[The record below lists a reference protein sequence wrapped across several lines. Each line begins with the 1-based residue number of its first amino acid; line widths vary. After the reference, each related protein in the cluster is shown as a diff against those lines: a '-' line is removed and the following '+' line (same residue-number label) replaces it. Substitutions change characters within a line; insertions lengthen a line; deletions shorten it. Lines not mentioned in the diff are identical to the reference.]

1 MSSFTFFGRGKLR
14 ELASQFTLASYMPQL
29 TIQGLVAGVDNLHP
43 DVFLS
48 PKFAAITRIHLAN
61 LIEQHGEMQQLAR
74 VPEENPFGDSPY
86 GRAHLKHDAL
96 PEQPV
101 DYPAEFKRCLS
112 GLQIASLRSARA
124 ADNLHQDLLCR
135 VALVKFLRA
144 ELGLQFTRVMERC
157 RENLKK
163 RAERHLEQ
171 HQMVMRDRFMR
182 FQVNKRQV
190 LRRVSEDVVATLHE
204 VERETVA
211 STRHS
216 LFGDREA
223 AGYEV
228 LTNRLIFAESIQ
240 DPFLRA
246 EHYVLFGGFDR
257 DPDRFEP
264 VVALAKSLLKK
275 VGAARDDTEAEAL
288 LNVPENAKMLM
299 FSGLADES
307 PRAKAQRAITT
318 AWMEMLDEAGV
329 MDYAIAAYE
338 TVPIL
343 GDYGGVISPQQLK
356 CALILKGELRRVEE
370 MLEMHDRRPQDKL
383 HAAVQRV
390 RSAGTAERM
399 RYAARY
405 FIDLSRL
412 HRDLRGMEVLERA
425 LESVNVLNN
434 ARLRELSE
442 INGTLYEF
450 LLPEEKKP
458 AEQRVNDHVVI
469 KADIRDSTFLTRS
482 LLERGL
488 NPASFFSLN
497 FFEPVNKLLPKY
509 GAEKVFIEGDA
520 VILTLL
526 ENEGQ
531 RGFAVSRTCVL
542 AREILDI
549 VRAYNRASTENGLPP
564 LEIGIGIAYQ
574 NSAPLYLMDGAHRV
588 MISEALNLSDR
599 LSACHKRARR
609 HVKDNRMMFNVFVF
623 QTADEEA
630 AAGALEDFLLNY
642 NVGGIHLPRA
652 AFDKMRDE
660 ISLEE
665 FEMELPMPWGP
676 EKVRL
681 FRGLVPVS
689 PGVFHPILVR
699 EGRAAQVEVRD
710 FGFVRWANHIY
721 YEVCAN
727 PELIAAIERQRSAPP
742 PNAPPTH

>member
-1 MSSFTFFGRGKLR
+1 MQKGRMSPFPFFGRVKLH
-14 ELASQFTLASYMPQL
+14 EMASQFTLATYVPEL
-29 TIQGLVAGVDNLHP
+29 TLQGLVAGVDNLHP

-48 PKFAAITRIHLAN
+48 PKFTEVARVHLAN
-61 LIEQHGEMQQLAR
+61 LIEQHGDVEQLTR
-74 VPEENPFGDSPY
+74 VQAEKPFGDSPY
-86 GRAHLKHDAL
+86 GRAHIKGDAL
-96 PEQPV
+96 PEKET
-101 DYPAEFKRCLS
+101 DYPAEFKQHLS
-112 GLQIASLRSARA
+112 SLQIASLRNARE
-124 ADNLHQDLLCR
+124 ADDLQLDLLCR
-135 VALVKFLRA
+135 VGLIKFLRT
-144 ELGLQFTRVMERC
+144 ELTLQFAQVLERC

-163 RAERHLEQ
+163 RDERRLELQ
-171 HQMVMRDRFMR
+171 QMVLRDRFLR

-190 LRRVSEDVVATLHE
+190 LRRVAEDVLSTLRE

-228 LTNRLIFAESIQ
+228 LANRLLFPDSSL

-246 EHYVLFGGFDR
+246 EHYALFGGFDR
-257 DPDRFEP
+257 DPDLFHN
-264 VVALAKSLLKK
+264 VALIARNFLKSLG
-275 VGAARDDTEAEAL
+275 VARGDVEAVAL
-288 LNVPENAKMLM
+288 LNVPDNFKMLM
-299 FSGLADES
+299 FSGLADAS
-307 PRAKAQRAITT
+307 PRGRAQRAITA
-318 AWMEMLDEAGV
+318 AWLATLEEAGV
-329 MDYAIAAYE
+329 MNYVVAAYE

-343 GDYGGVISPQQLK
+343 GDYGSVVSPQQLK
-356 CALILKGELRRVEE
+356 CALILKNELRRVEE
-370 MLEMHDRRPQDKL
+370 VLEAHDGRPQDKL

-390 RSAGTAERM
+390 RAAGTAERM

-405 FIDLSRL
+405 FIDLSRF
-412 HRDLRGMEVLERA
+412 HRDLRKMEVLELA
-425 LESVNVLNN
+425 LESVNLVSN
-434 ARLRELSE
+434 AKLRELSE

-450 LLPEEKKP
+450 LLPEEEKP
-458 AEQRVNDHVVI
+458 AEQRVNHHVVL
-469 KADIRDSTFLTRS
+469 KADIRDSTLLTRS

-497 FFEPVNKLLPKY
+497 FFDPVNKLLPKY
-509 GAEKVFIEGDA
+509 SAEKVFIEGDA

-531 RGFAVSRTCVL
+531 RGCGVARTCVL
-542 AREILDI
+542 AREILNI
-549 VRAYNRASTENGLPP
+549 VRAYNSVSTQNGLPP

-599 LSACHKRARR
+599 LSGCHKRARR
-609 HVKDNRMMFNVFVF
+609 HVKDSNPIFNVFVF
-623 QTADEEA
+623 QTADEAA

-652 AFDKMRDE
+652 AFEKMQDE
-660 ISLEE
+660 ISLEA

-676 EKVRL
+676 ERVRM
-681 FRGLVPVS
+681 FSGLVPVG

-710 FGFVRWANHIY
+710 FRFVRWADHVY
-721 YEVCAN
+721 YEVCSN
-727 PELIAAIERQRSAPP
+727 PEMIAWIESQRSGQTA
-742 PNAPPTH
+742 T

>member
-1 MSSFTFFGRGKLR
+1 MSSFPFFGRTKLR
-14 ELASQFTLASYMPQL
+14 EMASQLTLASYTPQL

-48 PKFAAITRIHLAN
+48 PKFTEITRIHLSN
-61 LIEQHGEMQQLAR
+61 LIEQHGDVQQLAR
-74 VPEENPFGDSPY
+74 APEENPFGDSRY
-86 GRAHLKHDAL
+86 GRAHIKHDAL
-96 PEQPV
+96 PAQEV

-112 GLQIASLRSARA
+112 GLQIASLRSARE
-124 ADNLHQDLLCR
+124 ADDLQLDLLCR
-135 VALVKFLRA
+135 VGLVKFLRA
-144 ELGLQFTRVMERC
+144 ELAAQFAQVLERC

-163 RAERHLEQ
+163 RDERHLELQ
-171 HQMVMRDRFMR
+171 QMVVRDRFMR

-190 LRRVSEDVVATLHE
+190 LRRASEDVLATLSE

-211 STRHS
+211 STRRS

-228 LTNRLIFAESIQ
+228 LANRLIFADSSQ

-246 EHYVLFGGFDR
+246 EHYVLFGSFDR
-257 DPDRFEP
+257 DPDLFGN
-264 VVALAKSLLKK
+264 VVAIAKGFLNKLG
-275 VGAARDDTEAEAL
+275 VAQGDPEAEAL
-288 LNVPENAKMLM
+288 LNVPENAKVLM

-307 PRAKAQRAITT
+307 PRGKAQRAITL
-318 AWMEMLDEAGV
+318 AWLEALEDAKV
-329 MDYAIAAYE
+329 MDYAVAAYE

-343 GDYGGVISPQQLK
+343 GDYGAVVSPQQLK
-356 CALILKGELRRVEE
+356 CALFLKNELRRVEE
-370 MLEMHDRRPQDKL
+370 VLEMHDRRPQEKL

-405 FIDLSRL
+405 FTDLSRF
-412 HRDLRGMEVLERA
+412 HRDLRKMEVLERA
-425 LESVNVLNN
+425 LDSVNLLNN

-450 LLPEEKKP
+450 LLPEEEKP
-458 AEQRVNDHVVI
+458 AEQRVKDHVVL

-497 FFEPVNKLLPKY
+497 FFEPVNKLLSKY

-531 RGFAVSRTCVL
+531 RGFGVSRTCVL
-542 AREILDI
+542 AREILNI
-549 VRAYNRASTENGLPP
+549 VRAYNSASTENGLPP

-574 NSAPLYLMDGAHRV
+574 NSAPLYLMDGAHRI

-609 HVKDNRMMFNVFVF
+609 QVKDSNLLFNVFVF
-623 QTADEEA
+623 QTADEDA

-652 AFDKMRDE
+652 AFDKMQDE

-665 FEMELPMPWGP
+665 FAMELPMPWGS
-676 EKVRL
+676 ERVRL

-710 FGFVRWANHIY
+710 FGFVRWADHIY

-727 PELIAAIERQRSAPP
+727 PELIAATERRPAAQPI
-742 PNAPPTH
+742 

>member
-1 MSSFTFFGRGKLR
+1 
-14 ELASQFTLASYMPQL
+14 
-29 TIQGLVAGVDNLHP
+29 VAGVDNLRP

-48 PKFAAITRIHLAN
+48 EKFTEVARVHLAN
-61 LIEQHGEMQQLAR
+61 LIEQHGEVQQLAR
-74 VPEENPFGDSPY
+74 VENDNPFGVSPY
-86 GRAHLKHDAL
+86 GRAHIKHDAL
-96 PEQPV
+96 PAPEV

-112 GLQIASLRSARA
+112 GLQIASLRRARE
-124 ADNLHQDLLCR
+124 ADDMQPDLLCR
-135 VALVKFLRA
+135 VGLVKFLRA
-144 ELGLQFTRVMERC
+144 ELALQFLRILERC
-157 RENLKK
+157 RENLNK
-163 RAERHLEQ
+163 RAERHLELQ
-171 HQMVMRDRFMR
+171 QMVLRDRFLR

-190 LRRVSEDVVATLHE
+190 LRRVAEDVLSTMQE

-223 AGYEV
+223 AAYEV
-228 LTNRLIFAESIQ
+228 LANRLLFPDSNL

-246 EHYVLFGGFDR
+246 EHYALFGSFDR
-257 DPDRFEP
+257 DPDLFEH
-264 VVALAKSLLKK
+264 VEVIAKNFLKNLGVAAN
-275 VGAARDDTEAEAL
+275 GIEAEGL
-288 LNVPENAKMLM
+288 LNVPDNAKILM
-299 FSGLADES
+299 FSGLVDAS
-307 PRAKAQRAITT
+307 PRGKAQRAITAAWLT
-318 AWMEMLDEAGV
+318 ALEEAGV
-329 MDYAIAAYE
+329 MDYVVAGYE

-343 GDYGGVISPQQLK
+343 GDYGAVVSPQQLK
-356 CALILKGELRRVEE
+356 CALILRSELRRVEE
-370 MLEMHDRRPQDKL
+370 VLETHDQRPQDKL

-405 FIDLSRL
+405 LIDLSRF
-412 HRDLRGMEVLERA
+412 HRDVRKMEVLERA
-425 LESVNVLNN
+425 LESVNLVNN
-434 ARLRELSE
+434 PRLRELSE

-450 LLPEEKKP
+450 LLPEEEKP
-458 AEQRVNDHVVI
+458 AEQRVKDHVVL

-531 RGFAVSRTCVL
+531 RGFGVARTCVL
-542 AREILDI
+542 AQEILNV
-549 VRAYNRASTENGLPP
+549 VRAYNAASTESGLPP
-564 LEIGIGIAYQ
+564 LEVGIGIAYQ
-574 NSAPLYLMDGAHRV
+574 NSAPLYLMDGSHRV

-609 HVKDNRMMFNVFVF
+609 QVQDSNPIFDVFVF
-623 QTADEEA
+623 QTAGEVA
-630 AAGALEDFLLNY
+630 TAGVWEDFLLNY

-652 AFDKMRDE
+652 GFEKLQDE

-665 FEMELPMPWGP
+665 FEMELPMPWGSDR
-676 EKVRL
+676 VCL

-689 PGVFHPILVR
+689 PGVFHPILLR
-699 EGRAAQVEVRD
+699 EGRAAQVEVPD
-710 FGFVRWANHIY
+710 LKFVRWSDHVY
-721 YEVCAN
+721 YEVCSN
-727 PELIAAIERQRSAPP
+727 PELISTIESQRFTQIA
-742 PNAPPTH
+742 T

>member
-1 MSSFTFFGRGKLR
+1 MFPLLFGRAKLPDVT
-14 ELASQFTLASYMPQL
+14 SQFTLASYVPRL
-29 TIQGLVAGVDNLHP
+29 TLQGLVAGVDNLRP
-43 DVFLS
+43 DVYLS
-48 PKFAAITRIHLAN
+48 EKFTEIARIHLAN
-61 LIEQHGEMQQLAR
+61 LIEQRGDVEQLAR
-74 VPEENPFGDSPY
+74 VPKENPFGDSRY
-86 GRAHLKHDAL
+86 GRAHVKDDAL
-96 PEQPV
+96 PVVEV
-101 DYPAEFKRCLS
+101 DYPGEFKRHLS
-112 GLQIASLRSARA
+112 GLQLASLRRAREG
-124 ADNLHQDLLCR
+124 DDLQLDLLCR
-135 VALVKFLRA
+135 VGLVKFLRT
-144 ELGLQFTRVMERC
+144 ELSLQFTQVLQRC
-157 RENLKK
+157 KENLKK
-163 RAERHLEQ
+163 RDERLERQ
-171 HQMVMRDRFMR
+171 QMVLRDRFLH

-190 LRRVSEDVVATLHE
+190 LRSVSEDVLATLWE
-204 VERETVA
+204 VEREVA

-228 LTNRLIFAESIQ
+228 LTNRLLFPDSSN

-246 EHYVLFGGFDR
+246 AHYVMFGGFDR
-257 DPDRFEP
+257 DPDLVDK
-264 VVALAKSLLKK
+264 VVATAKSFLKELG
-275 VGAARDDTEAEAL
+275 VADDDSEAEGL

-299 FSGLADES
+299 FTGLADES
-307 PRAKAQRAITT
+307 PRGKAQRAITT
-318 AWMEMLDEAGV
+318 AWMERLEEAGI
-329 MDYAIAAYE
+329 MDYAVAAYE

-343 GDYGGVISPQQLK
+343 GDYGAVIPPQQLK
-356 CALILKGELRRVEE
+356 CALVLKQELRQVEE
-370 MLEMHDRRPQDKL
+370 LLETHDGGRQDKL

-390 RSAGTAERM
+390 RTAGKPERM

-405 FIDLSRL
+405 FTDLSRF
-412 HRDLRGMEVLERA
+412 HRDLRKMEVLEQV
-425 LESVNVLNN
+425 LESVNVVNN

-450 LLPEEKKP
+450 LLPEEEKP
-458 AEQRVNDHVVI
+458 AEQRVSDHVVI

-531 RGFAVSRTCVL
+531 HSFGVARTCVL
-542 AREILDI
+542 AREILNI
-549 VRAYNRASTENGLPP
+549 VRAYNSASTENGLPP

-574 NSAPLYLMDGAHRV
+574 NSAPLYLMDGTHRV

-609 HVKDNRMMFNVFVF
+609 HVKGSNPIFNVFVF
-623 QTADEEA
+623 QTTDEEA

-652 AFDKMRDE
+652 AFEKMRSE

-665 FEMELPMPWGP
+665 FQIELPMPWGSDS
-676 EKVRL
+676 VRL

-689 PGVFHPILVR
+689 AGVFHPILVR

-710 FGFVRWANHIY
+710 FGFVRWADHIY

-727 PELIAAIERQRSAPP
+727 PELIAMIENQRFA
-742 PNAPPTH
+742 

>member
-1 MSSFTFFGRGKLR
+1 MSPLPFFGRVTLR
-14 ELASQFTLASYMPQL
+14 EMASQFTLASYVPEL
-29 TIQGLVAGVDNLHP
+29 TLHGLVAGVDNLRP

-48 PKFAAITRIHLAN
+48 PKFTEIARVHLRN
-61 LIEQHGEMQQLAR
+61 LIEKHGDVQQLSR
-74 VPEENPFGDSPY
+74 VQEEANPFGDSPY
-86 GRAHLKHDAL
+86 GRAHIKHDAL
-96 PEQPV
+96 PELEV

-112 GLQIASLRSARA
+112 ELQIAALGRARE
-124 ADNLHQDLLCR
+124 ADDMQLDLLCG
-135 VALVKFLRA
+135 VALVKFLRI
-144 ELGLQFTRVMERC
+144 ELTLQFTQVLERC

-163 RAERHLEQ
+163 RDGRRLELQ
-171 HQMVMRDRFMR
+171 QMVLRDRFLS
-182 FQVNKRQV
+182 FQVNKRRV
-190 LRRVSEDVVATLHE
+190 LRRVGEDVYSTLRE

-223 AGYEV
+223 DGYEV
-228 LTNRLIFAESIQ
+228 LTNRLLFPDSIQ

-246 EHYVLFGGFDR
+246 EHYALFGSFAR
-257 DPDRFEP
+257 DPDFFEHVLVIAKRFLRELG
-264 VVALAKSLLKK
+264 VAHSDAE
-275 VGAARDDTEAEAL
+275 AAAL

-299 FSGLADES
+299 FSGLVDDS
-307 PRAKAQRAITT
+307 PRGKAQKSVTT
-318 AWMEMLDEAGV
+318 AWLAALDEAEV
-329 MDYAIAAYE
+329 MDYAVAAYE

-343 GDYGGVISPQQLK
+343 GDYGAVVSPQQLK
-356 CALILKGELRRVEE
+356 CALILKHELRRVEE
-370 MLEMHDRRPQDKL
+370 VLEAHDRRPQEKL

-405 FIDLSRL
+405 LIDLSRF
-412 HRDLRGMEVLERA
+412 HRDVCKMEVLERA
-425 LESVNVLNN
+425 LDSINLLNN

-450 LLPEEKKP
+450 LLPQEEKP
-458 AEQRVNDHVVI
+458 TEERVNDHVVL

-531 RGFAVSRTCVL
+531 RGFGVARTCVL
-542 AREILDI
+542 AREILN
-549 VRAYNRASTENGLPP
+549 VVSAYNSASTENGLPP

-574 NSAPLYLMDGAHRV
+574 SSAPLYLMDGSHRV
-588 MISEALNLSDR
+588 MISQALNLSDR

-609 HVKDNRMMFNVFVF
+609 HVKDRNPISNVFVF

-630 AAGALEDFLLNY
+630 AAGAVEDFLLNY

-652 AFDKMRDE
+652 AFEKLQNE

-665 FEMELPMPWGP
+665 FYVELPMPWGP
-676 EKVRL
+676 DRVRL

-710 FGFVRWANHIY
+710 FKFVRWADHIY
-721 YEVCAN
+721 YEVCSH
-727 PELIAAIERQRSAPP
+727 PELLARIESCRSGVGGS
-742 PNAPPTH
+742 

>member
-14 ELASQFTLASYMPQL
+14 EMASQFTLASYMPQL
-29 TIQGLVAGVDNLHP
+29 IVQGLVAGVDNLHP

-48 PKFAAITRIHLAN
+48 PKFTAITRIHLAN
-61 LIEQHGEMQQLAR
+61 LIEQHGEVQQLAR

-96 PEQPV
+96 PAQEV

-124 ADNLHQDLLCR
+124 ADNLQLDLLCR
-135 VALVKFLRA
+135 VALVKYLRA
-144 ELGLQFTRVMERC
+144 ELGLQFTRVLERC

-163 RAERHLEQ
+163 RAERYLEQ
-171 HQMVMRDRFMR
+171 HQMVLRDRFVH

-190 LRRVSEDVVATLHE
+190 LRRVSEDVLATLRE

-228 LTNRLIFAESIQ
+228 LTNRLIFADSSQ

-246 EHYVLFGGFDR
+246 EHYVLFGGFER
-257 DPDRFEP
+257 DPDHFER
-264 VVALAKSLLKK
+264 VAALAKSFLKK
-275 VGAARDDTEAEAL
+275 VGVACDDAEAEAL

-299 FSGLADES
+299 FSGLADDS
-307 PRAKAQRAITT
+307 PRCKAQRTITA
-318 AWMEMLDEAGV
+318 AWLDTLDEAKV

-343 GDYGGVISPQQLK
+343 GEYGGVVSPQQLK
-356 CALILKGELRRVEE
+356 CALILKSELRRVEE

-405 FIDLSRL
+405 FIDLSRF
-412 HRDLRGMEVLERA
+412 HRDVRGMEVLERA

-450 LLPEEKKP
+450 LLPEEEKP

-497 FFEPVNKLLPKY
+497 FFEPVNKLLSKY

-526 ENEGQ
+526 GNEGQ
-531 RGFAVSRTCVL
+531 RGFGVSRACVL
-542 AREILDI
+542 AREMLDI

-609 HVKDNRMMFNVFVF
+609 HVKDNHMLFNVFVF

-652 AFDKMRDE
+652 AFDKMRGE

-665 FEMELPMPWGP
+665 FETELPMPWGP

-710 FGFVRWANHIY
+710 FGFVRWADHLY

-727 PELIAAIERQRSAPP
+727 PELIATIERQRIGQPA
-742 PNAPPTH
+742 